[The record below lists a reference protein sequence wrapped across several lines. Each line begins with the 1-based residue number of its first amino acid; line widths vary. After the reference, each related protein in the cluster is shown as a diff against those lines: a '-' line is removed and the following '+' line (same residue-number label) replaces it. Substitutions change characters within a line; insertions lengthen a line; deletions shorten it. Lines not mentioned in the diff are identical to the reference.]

1 MNIDTFFVEIKRYLE
16 YLAEGSYSFEE
27 YLELSHENRRV
38 RNGFVFFALSNNT
51 SATYFFKLASTTSY
65 VNDLKEQLYK
75 ALVRA
80 SETELIRPE
89 AVKIAHELLAT
100 YFFDEEPVT
109 VDFTVYDDSAE
120 MAKFLIMV
128 VHHHCLKQE
137 DTEEKRKYREKILKN
152 VDWDHLFIS
161 NKDNRK
167 DDV

>member
-27 YLELSHENRRV
+27 YLKLSHENRRV
-38 RNGFVFFALSNNT
+38 RNGFVFFALSNNN
-51 SATYFFKLASTTSY
+51 SAAYFFKLAATTRY

-80 SETELIRPE
+80 SETELIRPD
-89 AVKIAHELLAT
+89 AVKIANELLAT

-109 VDFTVYDDSAE
+109 VDFTVYDGSAE

-128 VHHHCLKQE
+128 VHHYCLKQE